1 MTEKRQ
7 AADKGDKKADK
18 DDAPKEESHLLKG
31 IWGKVKHAGGVVAD
45 KTVDLANDAKDGIK
59 EHGPKVVQGAKDAV
73 NSPAGQKI
81 KGAGEN
87 IVRGQIQDAKS
98 VGEAA
103 KNGDY
108 DKVIKKAAPLVI
120 GGPAAYIGK
129 EVAGQVINEGVKQLP
144 PEHQGTAK
152 QVQKGLQLKDAVT
165 GNGFPS
171 GQNLIIDAATDPQKQ
186 NQVKELGKKAVDG
199 VSGFWNKMT
208 GGGDKDADEK
218 KADVKKA
225 ASKPNNEEVKEEVEV
240 EKAQKPKYKTKR

>member
-7 AADKGDKKADK
+7 VADKGDKKADK
-18 DDAPKEESHLLKG
+18 DDAPKEESHVLKG
-31 IWGKVKHAGGVVAD
+31 IWGKVKHAGSVVAD

-81 KGAGEN
+81 KGVGED
-87 IVRGQIQDAKS
+87 IARDQKEKVHS
-98 VGEAA
+98 VGKAA
-103 KNGDY
+103 QNGDY
-108 DKVIKKAAPLVI
+108 RTVVKEAAPLII
-120 GGPAAYIGK
+120 GGPAGYIGK
-129 EVAGQVINEGVKQLP
+129 EVSGKVVNEAVRQLP
-144 PEHQGTAK
+144 PEHQGTAR

-171 GQNLIIDAATDPQKQ
+171 GQDLIIDAATDPKKQ
-186 NQVKELGKKAVDG
+186 NQVKDLGKKAVDG

-218 KADVKKA
+218 KAEAKKEA
-225 ASKPNNEEVKEEVEV
+225 TKPTEEEVEA